1 MRSRFFSIIVIAAA
15 VVLGIGVTGV
25 TAQPSATQ
33 VKKDVSGPKTIS
45 VTVDGR
51 GTRVWSK
58 GYSKWVWDIPFSAKV
73 KSEEPGVNILVE
85 ATASYD
91 IVGGRYVYWRS
102 FVGSNIY
109 EGIPNPTDS
118 EVASL
123 LNQFGPQKVIMADF
137 YNAVGGIESI
147 KLAAKPR
154 FEWHTLNSV
163 SFTVVVTFK
172 EKVDSTTTRRVAKP
186 YRARLYRDG
195 KSLPWRNI
203 LGTGELND
211 DEVIVVLN

>member
-1 MRSRFFSIIVIAAA
+1 MSFRFFSSIVISMA
-15 VVLGIGVTGV
+15 VVLVMGVTGV
-25 TAQPSATQ
+25 SAQPSAAQ
-33 VKKDVSGPKTIS
+33 VKRDVSGPKTIS
-45 VTVDGR
+45 VTVQGN

-58 GYSKWVWDIPFSAKV
+58 GSSKWVWDVPYSAKV

-91 IVGGRYVYWRS
+91 IVGGRYVYWKS

-109 EGIPNPTDS
+109 EGIPNPTDA

-123 LNQFGPQKVIMADF
+123 LNQFGPQKVMMGDF
-137 YNAVGGIESI
+137 YNAVGGVENV

-163 SFTVVVTFK
+163 SFTVIATYK
-172 EKVDSTTTRRVAKP
+172 EKVDSTTMRRISKP
-186 YRARLYRDG
+186 FRARLYRDS
-195 KSLPWRNI
+195 KTAPWKNI

-211 DEVIVVLN
+211 DEVIVVL

>member
-1 MRSRFFSIIVIAAA
+1 MRTRFFSGIVISAA
-15 VVLGIGVTGV
+15 VILGIGVTGV
-25 TAQPSATQ
+25 IAQPSSAQ

-45 VTVDGR
+45 VTVEGR

-58 GYSKWVWDIPFSAKV
+58 GYSKWVWDVPYSAKV

-91 IVGGRYVYWRS
+91 IVGGRYVYWKS

-118 EVASL
+118 EVESL
-123 LNQFGPQKVIMADF
+123 LNRFGPQKVMMGDF

-172 EKVDSTTTRRVAKP
+172 EKVDYTTTRRVAKP
-186 YRARLYRDG
+186 YRARLYRDAN
-195 KSLPWRNI
+195 RC
-203 LGTGELND
+203 LGGIFSAPVN
-211 DEVIVVLN
+211 

>member
-1 MRSRFFSIIVIAAA
+1 MSFRFFSSIVISMA
-15 VVLGIGVTGV
+15 VVLVMGVTGV
-25 TAQPSATQ
+25 SAQPSAAQ
-33 VKKDVSGPKTIS
+33 VKRDVSGPKTIS
-45 VTVDGR
+45 VTVQGN

-58 GYSKWVWDIPFSAKV
+58 GYSKWVWDVPYSAKV

-91 IVGGRYVYWRS
+91 IVGGRYVYWKS

-109 EGIPNPTDS
+109 EGIPNPTDA

-123 LNQFGPQKVIMADF
+123 LNQFGPQKVMMGDF
-137 YNAVGGIESI
+137 YNAVGGVENV

-163 SFTVVVTFK
+163 SFTVIATYK
-172 EKVDSTTTRRVAKP
+172 EKVDSTTMRRISKP
-186 YRARLYRDG
+186 FRARLYRDS
-195 KSLPWRNI
+195 KTAPWKNI

-211 DEVIVVLN
+211 DEVIVVL

>member
-1 MRSRFFSIIVIAAA
+1 MRKVSFLFGSMLVAM
-15 VVLGIGVTGV
+15 VLGTATASVN
-25 TAQPSATQ
+25 AQPSAAQ

-45 VTVDGR
+45 VTVEGS
-51 GTRVWSK
+51 GKRVWSK
-58 GYSKWVWDIPFSAKV
+58 GYAKYVWDVPYSAKV
-73 KSEEPGVNILVE
+73 RSEEPGVNILVE

-91 IVGGRYVYWRS
+91 IVGGRFVYWRS

-109 EGIPNPTDS
+109 EGIPNPTDG
-118 EVASL
+118 EVAAL
-123 LNQFGPQKVIMADF
+123 LQQFGPQKVMMGDF
-137 YNAVGGIESI
+137 YNASGPIESI

-163 SFTVVVTFK
+163 SFTVVVTFS
-172 EKVDSTTTRRVAKP
+172 EKVDYTTTRRVAKP

-195 KSLPWRNI
+195 KSMPWKNI

-211 DEVIVVLN
+211 DEVVVVLN

>member
-1 MRSRFFSIIVIAAA
+1 MKATILKAVSLFTIIFAIGIATAD
-15 VVLGIGVTGV
+15 
-25 TAQPSATQ
+25 AQPGAAQ
-33 VKKDVSGPKTIS
+33 VKRDVSGPKTIS
-45 VTVDGR
+45 VTVHGN

-58 GYSKWVWDIPFSAKV
+58 GYSKWVWDVPYSAKV

-91 IVGGRYVYWRS
+91 IAGGRYIYWKS
-102 FVGSNIY
+102 FVGSNLY
-109 EGIPNPTDS
+109 EGIPNPTDA
-118 EVASL
+118 EVAAL
-123 LNQFGPQKVIMADF
+123 LTQFGPQKVMMGDF

-163 SFTVVVTFK
+163 SFTVMVTFK
-172 EKVDSTTTRRVAKP
+172 QKIDYTTTRRVSKP

-195 KSLPWRNI
+195 KAMAWKNI

-211 DEVIVVLN
+211 DEVEIVL

>member
-1 MRSRFFSIIVIAAA
+1 MSSRVFSNIVIWAAI
-15 VVLGIGVTGV
+15 VLGIGVTGAA
-25 TAQPSATQ
+25 AQPSAAQ
-33 VKKDVSGPKTIS
+33 VKKDVSGAKTIS
-45 VTVDGR
+45 VTVLGK

-58 GYSKWVWDIPFSAKV
+58 GYSKWVWDVPYSAKV

-109 EGIPNPTDS
+109 EGIPNPTEA
-118 EVASL
+118 EVVSL
-123 LNQFGPQKVIMADF
+123 LNQFGPQKVMMGDF
-137 YNAVGGIESI
+137 YNAVGGVESV

-163 SFTVVVTFK
+163 SFTVIATYK
-172 EKVDSTTTRRVAKP
+172 EKVDSTTTRRISKP
-186 YRARLYRDG
+186 FRARLYRDS
-195 KSLPWRNI
+195 KTSPWKNI

-211 DEVIVVLN
+211 DEVIVVL

>member
-1 MRSRFFSIIVIAAA
+1 MKKLSTIFIAAA
-15 VVLGIGVTGV
+15 FVVIGLAAT
-25 TAQPSATQ
+25 TAQAQPSAAQ
-33 VKKDVSGPKTIS
+33 VKKDVSGAKTIS
-45 VTVDGR
+45 VTVGGR

-58 GYSKWVWDIPFSAKV
+58 GYSKWVWDVPYSAKV

-118 EVASL
+118 EVAKL
-123 LNQFGPQKVIMADF
+123 LQEFGPQKVMMGDF
-137 YNAVGGIESI
+137 YNAVGGIESV
-147 KLAAKPR
+147 KLAAMPR

-172 EKVDSTTTRRVAKP
+172 EKVDYTTTRRVAKP
-186 YRARLYRDG
+186 YRARLYRDS
-195 KSLPWRNI
+195 KTSPWKNI

-211 DEVIVVLN
+211 DETLLVL